1 MTSHA
6 SFKVDP
12 LLAEAS
18 TVGPVLGLET
28 GGAHASLALS
38 WPGGLSGCPLPA
50 GQPHARVLADAV
62 SRLLDQCGLALTDLA
77 AIAVGLGPGS
87 FTGLRVALSYAKG
100 LALAG
105 SCALA
110 GVPSLDAL
118 ALCAAVAWQPAAE
131 MRLCPLL
138 DARKGEVYAA
148 IYRGQSEGLVR
159 LSEDLVIKPQ
169 LLAAQLEEPVLFFGE
184 GARVYARELAAAR
197 SGQVAELEAG
207 WTAAEAVAILG
218 AARLARRQIDNAR
231 GLEPRYV
238 RPPEAELKRSSAS
251 TAAGG
256 EVVWS
261 SEKKRSFTNISMMR
275 S

>member
-1 MTSHA
+1 MA
-6 SFKVDP
+6 
-12 LLAEAS
+12 
-18 TVGPVLGLET
+18 GPVLGLET
-28 GGAHASLALS
+28 GGAHASLGLRWA
-38 WPGGLSGCPLPA
+38 GGLTGDRLPA
-50 GQPHARVLADAV
+50 AQPHARVLADAV
-62 SRLLDQCGLALTDLA
+62 TRLLHRCGVELADLA

-105 SCALA
+105 GCPLV

-118 ALCAAVAWQPAAE
+118 ALCAAAAWQPAAE
-131 MRLCPLL
+131 LQLCPLL

-148 IYRGQSEGLVR
+148 IYRGQHDGLTR
-159 LSEDLVIKPQ
+159 LCEDLVIKPRQ
-169 LLAAQLEEPVLFFGE
+169 LAASLEEPVVFFGE
-184 GARVYARELAAAR
+184 GARVYAGELAVAR
-197 SGQVAELEAG
+197 QGRVAELGAG

-238 RPPEAELKRSSAS
+238 RPPEAALKLKRAS
-251 TAAGG
+251 TATGG